1 MPAEEPGR
9 KDEGDT
15 RPDDGP
21 DGGKSTLDDCGF
33 RCDSVVRLV
42 RAKTKL
48 TVNEVPGGSRL
59 GWLMR
64 AQHLG

>member
-48 TVNEVPGGSRL
+48 TVDEVPVAADWGSS
-59 GWLMR
+59 
-64 AQHLG
+64 